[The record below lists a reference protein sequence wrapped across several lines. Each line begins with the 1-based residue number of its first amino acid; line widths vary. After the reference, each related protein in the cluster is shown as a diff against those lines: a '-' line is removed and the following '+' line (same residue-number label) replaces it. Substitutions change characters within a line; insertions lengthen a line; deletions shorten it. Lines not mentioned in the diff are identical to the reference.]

1 MKIKNIPPTYLYISI
16 VIIGIIYFLFPS
28 FELIKYPFN
37 LIGIIFLLLGGM
49 LGGKSAKTL
58 KKHDTPVHFK
68 DKSTTVVQVGFYK
81 YSRNPMYLGVMLLLV
96 GLSMLSKNILSFIAP
111 VFWCLIVNFKFIPA
125 EEKKMEDALG
135 NKYLNYKSKVRKWV

>member
-1 MKIKNIPPTYLYISI
+1 MKIKNIPPTYLFISI

-28 FELIKYPFN
+28 FKLIKYPFN
-37 LIGIIFLLLGGM
+37 LIGIIFILMGGM

-58 KKHDTPVHFK
+58 KKHNTTVYFK
-68 DKSTTVVQVGFYK
+68 DKSATVVQDGFFK

-96 GLSMLSKNILSFIAP
+96 GLSILSKNILSFIAP

-125 EEKKMEDALG
+125 EEKKMEDVLG
-135 NKYLNYKSKVRKWV
+135 KVYLNYKSKVRKWI